1 MFNALKL
8 ELEAI
13 LEIESYKRLKW
24 IGRTFLERPFFL
36 NKHYYDEI
44 HRYEFMTFFEE
55 FYIL

>member
-24 IGRTFLERPFFL
+24 VGRTFLERAFFR

-44 HRYEFMTFFEE
+44 HRHRIYDIF
-55 FYIL
+55 